1 MRLTIRRSPLSLAA
15 HIRPGYAIPR
25 TFPCLVD
32 TGFSGYLVGF
42 VYPDGRDRLQSS
54 LGGVDFMRNPV
65 ALPHASWSILADG
78 RRVQTLSG
86 AVLCAMGG
94 TVKECE
100 IRILHT
106 PGPQDP
112 PLILGM
118 SFLKLFRADLS
129 LHFST
134 KRFALDVRP

>member
-1 MRLTIRRSPLSLAA
+1 MRLTVLRSPLSLAA
-15 HIRPGYAIPR
+15 RVRLGYANPQ
-25 TFPCLVD
+25 TLPCLVD

-42 VYPDGRDRLQSS
+42 VYPDVHGCLRSS
-54 LGGVDFMRNPV
+54 IGGVDFMRNPI
-65 ALPHASWSILADG
+65 ALPTASWSILADG
-78 RRVQTLSG
+78 HRVQTLSG
-86 AVLCAMGG
+86 AVLCAMGR

-106 PGPQDP
+106 PGPQHP

-118 SFLKLFRADLS
+118 SFLKLFKADLS